1 MFLGLGG
8 ALGAS
13 GWRTPF
19 WMYLVA
25 VVLVLPM
32 ARLIWQPARKS
43 SSVEAGAPRLP
54 SMPWR
59 LMAGPCLVTLF
70 GGMVFYVLVVELS
83 FVLTGVGVT
92 SAGVIGLVS
101 AVMALA
107 TAIGAAAFSRAAG
120 HSPRVLLPLELAV
133 SAVGLLLVFAT
144 TSVLVIAIGAVI
156 TGFATG
162 MLLPTMLTWAVNRL
176 NFEQRG
182 RGTGLFVSAVYL
194 GQFAAPLVVAAI
206 ALAVGGLQPALAVL
220 AVVTLIIAAVTF
232 RTLRRHTEPLNASRL

>member
-1 MFLGLGG
+1 M
-8 ALGAS
+8 
-13 GWRTPF
+13 
-19 WMYLVA
+19 
-25 VVLVLPM
+25 
-32 ARLIWQPARKS
+32 
-43 SSVEAGAPRLP
+43 
-54 SMPWR
+54 
-59 LMAGPCLVTLF
+59 
-70 GGMVFYVLVVELS
+70 
-83 FVLTGVGVT
+83 
-92 SAGVIGLVS
+92 
-101 AVMALA
+101 
-107 TAIGAAAFSRAAG
+107 
-120 HSPRVLLPLELAV
+120 LLPLELAV

-220 AVVTLIIAAVTF
+220 AVLTLIIAAVTF
-232 RTLRRHTEPLNASRL
+232 RTLRSHTEPLNASRL